1 MTINMQSISPKSE
14 YQNEIAPKFK
24 ILSTILIISYIVGA
38 LGLAWEQ
45 SRSLFLQLTPFFL
58 LFNALLVFN
67 TEFIARNITYWLWL
81 IPAALISFYLEAYGV
96 ATGSVFGVYSYGEV
110 LGLKVAEVPVIIGL
124 NWVMVIWGAYAFAS
138 YLTNDKIAKAFI
150 TGAACVVFDYFLE
163 PVAIALGFWNW
174 QEVKV
179 PAQNYLA
186 WFAISFVLG
195 LLAHYLK
202 LKNNTN
208 IVPLQ
213 LLLQFLLFLSLN
225 IFI

>member
-1 MTINMQSISPKSE
+1 MPSISPKSE

-24 ILSTILIISYIVGA
+24 ILSTILIVSYLVGA
-38 LGLAWEQ
+38 IGLAWEQ
-45 SRSLFLQLTPFFL
+45 SRPLFLQLTPLFL
-58 LFNALLVFN
+58 LFNALMVFN

-81 IPAALISFYLEAYGV
+81 IPAGLISFYLEAYGV
-96 ATGSVFGVYSYGEV
+96 SSGNIFGAYTYGDI
-110 LGLKVAEVPVIIGL
+110 LGIKLAQVPLIIGL
-124 NWVMVIWGAYAFAS
+124 NWVMVIWGAYSFAS
-138 YLTNDKIAKAFI
+138 FLTKDKIAKAFI
-150 TGAACVVFDYFLE
+150 TGAACVVFDYILE

-186 WFAISFVLG
+186 WFMISFVLSF
-195 LLAHYLK
+195 LAHYLK

-213 LLLQFLLFLSLN
+213 LMLQFLLFLSLN

>member
-1 MTINMQSISPKSE
+1 MPSISPESE

-24 ILSTILIISYIVGA
+24 ILSTILIVSYIVGA
-38 LGLAWEQ
+38 VGLVWEQ
-45 SRSLFLQLTPFFL
+45 SRSLFVQLTPFFL

-81 IPAALISFYLEAYGV
+81 IPAALFSFYLEAYGV
-96 ATGSVFGVYSYGEV
+96 ATGNIFGAYTYGEV
-110 LGLKVAEVPVIIGL
+110 LGIKIAQVPLLIGL
-124 NWVMVIWGAYAFAS
+124 NWVMVIWGAYSFAT
-138 YLTNDKIAKAFI
+138 YMTKDKIAKAFI

-163 PVAIALGFWNW
+163 PIAIALGFWNW
-174 QEVKV
+174 KEVAV
-179 PAQNYLA
+179 PAQNYVA
-186 WFAISFVLG
+186 WFVISFVLA

-208 IVPLQ
+208 IVPIQ

>member
-1 MTINMQSISPKSE
+1 V
-14 YQNEIAPKFK
+14 
-24 ILSTILIISYIVGA
+24 SYLVGA
-38 LGLAWEQ
+38 IGLAWEQ
-45 SRSLFLQLTPFFL
+45 SRPLFLQLTPLFL
-58 LFNALLVFN
+58 LFNALMVFN

-81 IPAALISFYLEAYGV
+81 IPAGLISFYLEAYGV
-96 ATGSVFGVYSYGEV
+96 SSGNIFGAYTYGDI
-110 LGLKVAEVPVIIGL
+110 LGIKLAQVPLIIGL
-124 NWVMVIWGAYAFAS
+124 NWVMVIWGAYSFAS
-138 YLTNDKIAKAFI
+138 FLTKDKIAKAFI
-150 TGAACVVFDYFLE
+150 TGAACVVFDYILE

-186 WFAISFVLG
+186 WFVISFVLG
-195 LLAHYLK
+195 FLAHYLK

-213 LLLQFLLFLSLN
+213 LMLQFLLFLSLN